1 MYEIRIHGRGGQGSV
16 TLAELLAQAA
26 FEDGQWAQ
34 AFPAFGVER
43 RGAPVEAFA
52 RIDDK
57 KIRTRTQVEEPDF
70 VIVQDASLLEYVD
83 VSEGV
88 DEDGT
93 ILLNT
98 TADPDEV
105 DIETEATIVTVDAT
119 NIALEHIG
127 VPIMNTSLLGAFAS
141 TTGMLSHES
150 METVIK
156 RKFPGEKGDKNVAA
170 TTAAFEE
177 VTA

>member
-1 MYEIRIHGRGGQGSV
+1 
-16 TLAELLAQAA
+16 LLAQAA

-52 RIDDK
+52 RIDDR

-70 VIVQDASLLEYVD
+70 VIVQDVSLLEYVD

-105 DIETEATIVTVDAT
+105 DIETEAKIVTVDAT

-141 TTGMLSHES
+141 TTGLLSQES